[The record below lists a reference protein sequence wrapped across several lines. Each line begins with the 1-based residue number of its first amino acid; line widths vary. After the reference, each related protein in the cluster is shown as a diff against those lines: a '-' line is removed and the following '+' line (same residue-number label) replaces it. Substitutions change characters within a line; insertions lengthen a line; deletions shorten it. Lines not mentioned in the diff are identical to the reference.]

1 MDFCHRG
8 GGDFLLICIRI
19 MKEISA
25 MYIYRHWMAINGKDS
40 DGYGSIYAKM
50 QRSYRKILIPM
61 FGVVVEGILKD
72 FL

>member
-1 MDFCHRG
+1 MDFSHRG

-25 MYIYRHWMAINGKDS
+25 MYIFRHWMAINGKDS
-40 DGYGSIYAKM
+40 EGYGSICAKM
-50 QRSYRKILIPM
+50 QRSDRKILIFM
-61 FGVVVEGILKD
+61 FDVVVEGLLKD